1 MKSNA
6 QVLLVGRDEM
16 LLQTRK
22 LILGA
27 YFQVEIAGRI
37 SHAVQLIAERS
48 FDLIVLC
55 STLSEHD
62 CEQVAGLVRTQNPRP
77 KVLTLSAAGRQSC
90 GDGTGDELMAEIGP
104 LALIRKATA
113 MLGLEMK
120 RNGRGLSESRLAE
133 TEEQGL
139 Q

>member
-1 MKSNA
+1 
-6 QVLLVGRDEM
+6 M

-37 SHAVQLIAERS
+37 SHAVQLIADGS

-55 STLSEHD
+55 SSLADHE
-62 CEQVAGLVRTQNPRP
+62 CERVARLARTQNPRP
-77 KVLTLSAAGRQSC
+77 KVLTLSETGRQSS
-90 GDGTGDELMAEIGP
+90 GHEAGDELMVEIGP
-104 LALIRKATA
+104 LALIRKSTA

-120 RNGRGLSESRLAE
+120 GNGRRASRSLADNE
-133 TEEQGL
+133 KL
-139 Q
+139 LPH